1 MTAKMSRLLSDGTVG
16 RTLRESRLEITLQSF
31 HQALE
36 TNELGDL
43 PMPYTQCDA

>member
-1 MTAKMSRLLSDGTVG
+1 MSRLLSDGTVG

-31 HQALE
+31 HQTLE

-43 PMPYTQCDA
+43 PMPYMQCDA